1 MVAERHGEEGVFL
14 DARMAI
20 DQEIVKIVV
29 SSEVLENFLE
39 CVEIEACLENGEN
52 LVQLVSCGTEDQA
65 SRLQLDFAGKIDNG
79 LANRN
84 LVLKYIVNRRSN
96 IRVRD
101 SEDNVK
107 PRALQVQ
114 VDYSD
119 SLSQLGKG
127 DSEV

>member
-1 MVAERHGEEGVFL
+1 
-14 DARMAI
+14 MAI

-52 LVQLVSCGTEDQA
+52 LVQLVPCGTEDQA
-65 SRLQLDFAGKIDNG
+65 TRLQLDFAGKIDNS

-107 PRALQVQ
+107 PRAF
-114 VDYSD
+114 
-119 SLSQLGKG
+119 
-127 DSEV
+127 